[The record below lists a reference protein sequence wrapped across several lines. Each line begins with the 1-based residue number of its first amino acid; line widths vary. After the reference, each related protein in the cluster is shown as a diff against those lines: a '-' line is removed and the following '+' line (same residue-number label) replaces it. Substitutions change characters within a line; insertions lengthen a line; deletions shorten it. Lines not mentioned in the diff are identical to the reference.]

1 MKALIVENLHKSY
14 GNHKVISDVSLEI
27 NRGELIAL
35 VGPNGSGKSTFLN
48 TISNIINAD
57 YGRISIL
64 GKDHKDISIYH
75 TYSYMMDNTLLYPYL
90 SGLDHLK
97 FVCDTRKLNK
107 DALRNVLELM
117 GIKSFVKK
125 KIKDYSLGMKQQLL
139 FAMAIVNNPDFLVL
153 DEPFNG
159 LDPTMTIKVR
169 NIIKDL
175 QKKGTTI
182 LLSSH
187 NLSEVDQ
194 MTSHIVFLKDGQFIE
209 EDISKYQEDVYY
221 ISTRE
226 EITELN
232 GLSPQL
238 FQIREKEIQFTTH
251 KISLQD
257 ALNKISALCEIT
269 NIRNAYVGSE
279 RRYEEIFGS

>member
-14 GNHKVISDVSLEI
+14 GKHKVISDVSLEI

-35 VGPNGSGKSTFLN
+35 VGPTGSGKSTFLN

-57 YGRISIL
+57 HGRISIL
-64 GKDHKDISIYH
+64 GKDHTDISIYH

-257 ALNKISALCEIT
+257 ALNKISALYEIT
-269 NIRNAYVGSE
+269 NIRKAYVGSE

>member
-14 GNHKVISDVSLEI
+14 GKHKVISDVSLEI

-57 YGRISIL
+57 HGRISIL
-64 GKDHKDISIYH
+64 GKDHTDISIYH

-107 DALRNVLELM
+107 VSIRNVLDLM
-117 GIKSFVKK
+117 GIKGFVNK

-169 NIIKDL
+169 NIIKEL

-194 MTSHIVFLKDGQFIE
+194 MTSHIVFLKDGKFIE

-226 EITELN
+226 ENTSLN
-232 GLSPQL
+232 GLSPRL
-238 FQIREKEIQFTTH
+238 FQIRDKEIQFTTH
-251 KISLQD
+251 KISLQE
-257 ALNKISALCEIT
+257 ALNKISAMYEIT
-269 NIRNAYVGSE
+269 NIRKAYIGSE